1 MTTIA
6 VRNFHT
12 IPSVKWPT
20 SVSMNGWSMLP
31 SNAPSKFGT
40 SKPQGFREDP
50 GNAWDLHENISDM
63 MVGLSRT
70 EALILSI
77 HIYICIHV
85 FALLILVA
93 VQRLGG
99 LKWSFWWKVGLS
111 SFQCSPPPSPLSKK
125 NTQRKKLEHHFKKLR
140 KLSYHLLVTDVYL
153 KK

>member
-1 MTTIA
+1 
-6 VRNFHT
+6 
-12 IPSVKWPT
+12 
-20 SVSMNGWSMLP
+20 MNGWSMLP

-93 VQRLGG
+93 VQRLRG
-99 LKWSFWWKVGLS
+99 LK
-111 SFQCSPPPSPLSKK
+111 
-125 NTQRKKLEHHFKKLR
+125 
-140 KLSYHLLVTDVYL
+140 
-153 KK
+153 